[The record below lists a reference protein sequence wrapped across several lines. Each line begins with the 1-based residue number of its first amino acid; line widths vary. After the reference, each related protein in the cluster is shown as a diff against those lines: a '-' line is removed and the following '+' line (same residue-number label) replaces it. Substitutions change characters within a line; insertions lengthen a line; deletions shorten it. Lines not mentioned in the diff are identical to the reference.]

1 MTKLEIR
8 ILDGGTSREYAS
20 VKQIVN
26 GFQMTDIRREERMRH
41 AVLATL
47 LVLVPVCTSPAMS
60 AEWYEGG
67 TLHKPTLGEWR
78 SASSKNRLATAA
90 DFTAAVLKDTST
102 FDEAFRRTPA
112 MLNCINEV
120 AEDPRL
126 DTQET
131 ATIAAFCAV
140 LLGW

>member
-1 MTKLEIR
+1 
-8 ILDGGTSREYAS
+8 
-20 VKQIVN
+20 
-26 GFQMTDIRREERMRH
+26 MRY
-41 AVLATL
+41 AVLAI
-47 LVLVPVCTSPAMS
+47 LVLVSTSPAMS

-67 TLHKPTLGEWR
+67 TLHDSTLGEWR
-78 SASSKNRLATAA
+78 SASSQDRLATAA

-102 FDEAFRRTPA
+102 FDEALRRTPA

-131 ATIAAFCAV
+131 ATIAAFCAI